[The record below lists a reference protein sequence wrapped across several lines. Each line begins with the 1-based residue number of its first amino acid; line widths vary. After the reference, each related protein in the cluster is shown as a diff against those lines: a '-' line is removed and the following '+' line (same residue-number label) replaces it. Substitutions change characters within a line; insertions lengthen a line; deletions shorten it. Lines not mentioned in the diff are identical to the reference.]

1 MADTRPSSLLQ
12 YLPAIYHEE
21 PFLGRFLLA
30 FELLLFGHDD
40 AIQLQ
45 GLRGLEQTA
54 AGIAT
59 YFDPYRAQEDVLPWL
74 ASWTAFSLRFDLD
87 IAKQRDFIANI
98 IPLYRCRG
106 TKGNL
111 KKLLQ
116 IFTDTDPE
124 KITIT
129 DVSTGERYL
138 LVHQFHV
145 AVQLKSALP
154 MTQARQKQIE
164 QIARAIIELERPA
177 HTSFELEVT
186 PTPEKGT
193 IDAQ

>member
-30 FELLLFGHDD
+30 FELLLLGRDD
-40 AIQLQ
+40 AIQLK
-45 GLRGLEQTA
+45 GLRGLEQTV

-59 YFDPYRAQEDVLPWL
+59 YFDPYRAQEDFLAWL

-87 IAKQRDFIANI
+87 VAKQRDFIANI

-106 TKGNL
+106 TKSNL
-111 KKLLQ
+111 EKLLQ
-116 IFTDTDPE
+116 IFTDPE
-124 KITIT
+124 KISIT
-129 DVSTGERYL
+129 EHLSD
-138 LVHQFHV
+138 HQFQV
-145 AVQLKSALP
+145 TVQLKKSALP
-154 MTQARQKQIE
+154 EAQPRQK

-177 HTSFELEVT
+177 HTSFELGVT
-186 PTPEKGT
+186 PSP
-193 IDAQ
+193 